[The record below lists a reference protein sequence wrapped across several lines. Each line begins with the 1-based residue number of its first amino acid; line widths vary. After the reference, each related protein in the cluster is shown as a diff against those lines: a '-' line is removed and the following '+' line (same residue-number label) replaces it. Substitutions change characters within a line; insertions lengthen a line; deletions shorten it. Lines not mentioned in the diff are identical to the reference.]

1 MVSTPVALVLASEMA
16 VLEIVAL
23 EVAEVEAGACQRG
36 IAYDTSRPVTAWVAG
51 A

>member
-1 MVSTPVALVLASEMA
+1 MVSTPVALVVA
-16 VLEIVAL
+16 LEIVAL
-23 EVAEVEAGACQRG
+23 EIVALEIVAIETGACQRG